1 MMNRLFPIIFSACL
15 VYSLQATTPKPSTLQ
30 EQAEFLAGLPLPGRS
45 SLAPL
50 QKTRQYRDYQRH
62 LQEQWAFCRSVRF
75 EAMQRWG
82 REHLV
87 HDPEARG
94 ILRYLFGGPD
104 FLNAYAFFPDERV
117 MVLGGLEPVG
127 EIPPPEALDA
137 TTLDMALRSLHEA
150 LRTSLFCGYFITSE
164 MKPQLI
170 QGSFQGVLPVLFTE
184 LALTGN
190 IIESAQMVSPF
201 GSPGVQI
208 IYRRPGAV
216 AQTLYYFK
224 ADLSNGSDCKRF
236 LTWLE
241 EFGSGATYLKAASYL
256 LPLDSFSQTRNF
268 LLSTSTLILQDDSG
282 IPFRRFVPGEWNV
295 ELYGTYTEPLEIFK
309 LHRETEL
316 NSAYQGNCFK
326 GPLPFGAGYHV
337 NASDANLL
345 LATRNQKREAPVA
358 PSSSI
363 TLLPAISTP
372 VRKGT
377 PIPVRKAIPVNTPK
391 NKLAAG
397 TATSPRTN
405 SMPVVVPLAKQ
416 NTGPAPSYQESPCR
430 DGQLLNIQIPED
442 IDPTV
447 TAKTPETL
455 GADLKQKPLGSPQCS
470 PSELL
475 SPSATSTIQ
484 GPTPAE
490 NTQEGQGEV
499 RESPPEPS
507 LNPLLEGTT
516 VPGVLPEPE
525 SADSTRNPGSE
536 LGETVPIQS
545 STQTEATSEP
555 LGSSSPQTAPSPESS
570 EVQKGSVS
578 GAAVYTE
585 VSPLTNDD
593 VIPTGHA
600 TNSTMYLAPQ
610 LEPKDAAGEVVPT
623 TKLNTVSPAADK
635 NEAPSP
641 SAQSSEIGQ

>member
-1 MMNRLFPIIFSACL
+1 MNRLFPIIFSACL
-15 VYSLQATTPKPSTLQ
+15 VYSLQATTPKTSTLQ

-87 HDPEARG
+87 HDPDARG

-127 EIPPPEALDA
+127 EILPPEALDA

-208 IYRRPGAV
+208 IYRRAGAV

-224 ADLSNGSDCKRF
+224 ADLSNGSECKRF
-236 LTWLE
+236 LAWLV
-241 EFGSGATYLKAASYL
+241 EFGPGATYLKAASYL

-282 IPFRRFVPGEWNV
+282 IPFRRFVPGEWNI

-309 LHRETEL
+309 LHREAEL
-316 NSAYQGNCFK
+316 DSAYRSNCFK

-345 LATRNQKREAPVA
+345 LATRNQKREVPVA

-372 VRKGT
+372 VRKET
-377 PIPVRKAIPVNTPK
+377 PVLVRKAIPVNTPK
-391 NKLAAG
+391 NKLTVG
-397 TATSPRTN
+397 TATLPRT
-405 SMPVVVPLAKQ
+405 K
-416 NTGPAPSYQESPCR
+416 ESPCR
-430 DGQLLNIQIPED
+430 DGQLLKTQIPKD

-447 TAKTPETL
+447 SAKTPQTL
-455 GADLKQKPLGSPQCS
+455 GADLKHKPLGSPQCS

-475 SPSATSTIQ
+475 SPSATSTIR

-490 NTQEGQGEV
+490 NTQGGQGEV

-507 LNPLLEGTT
+507 TSPLLEGTT
-516 VPGVLPEPE
+516 MPGVLPEPE

-545 STQTEATSEP
+545 STQTEATSLP
-555 LGSSSPQTAPSPESS
+555 LGSSSPQTAPNPESS
-570 EVQKGSVS
+570 EVEKISVS
-578 GAAVYTE
+578 GAAGYTE
-585 VSPLTNDD
+585 VSPLTNAD

-600 TNSTMYLAPQ
+600 TNSTMHFVPQ
-610 LEPKDAAGEVVPT
+610 LGPKDAAGEVVPT
-623 TKLNTVSPAADK
+623 TSLNIVSPAANK

-641 SAQSSEIGQ
+641 SAQSSEIGK